1 MEDQEISQTDFQVL
15 QIALM
20 TWCEGTMATHFTF
33 VMGRSLYENIAKIVK
48 LFFIPHLSSVWPLCL
63 GGRVNTHV
71 WIFPRRPSDIR
82 PVFCIFLSL
91 FLLQLIKINNQDRN
105 GSCKVHV
112 WTYC

>member
-91 FLLQLIKINNQDRN
+91 FCCN
-105 GSCKVHV
+105 
-112 WTYC
+112 

>member
-33 VMGRSLYENIAKIVK
+33 VMGRSLYENIAKIMK

-71 WIFPRRPSDIR
+71 WFFPAADQISVP
-82 PVFCIFLSL
+82 FLYLSL
-91 FLLQLIKINNQDRN
+91 SFFVAIDKN
-105 GSCKVHV
+105 
-112 WTYC
+112 

>member
-33 VMGRSLYENIAKIVK
+33 VMGRSLYENIAKIMK
-48 LFFIPHLSSVWPLCL
+48 LFFIPHLSSVWRLCL

-91 FLLQLIKINNQDRN
+91 FCCN
-105 GSCKVHV
+105 
-112 WTYC
+112 